1 MATPR
6 ARYQPSIPGTA
17 SCFRPSGAAT
27 TRGDAEAPSFGKDF
41 KSTARCPPRP
51 PATPG
56 SGGAVRRW
64 KRTPLSAEPAPDAVP
79 AEMTPT

>member
-6 ARYQPSIPGTA
+6 SRCQPSIPGTA

-41 KSTARCPPRP
+41 HGTLPSEA